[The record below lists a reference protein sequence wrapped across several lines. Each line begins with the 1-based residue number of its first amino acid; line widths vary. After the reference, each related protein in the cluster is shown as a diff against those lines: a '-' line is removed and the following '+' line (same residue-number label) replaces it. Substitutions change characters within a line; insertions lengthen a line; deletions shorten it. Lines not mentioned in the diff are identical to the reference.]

1 MFIKMVFVL
10 VFGFPNTGILQ
21 ITKECSNEHRCPIL
35 NPSGSYIQTAIS
47 EHFIS
52 NSLSV
57 LHIILLIP
65 IETLTCR
72 YKHDCLIRKAE
83 EAHLIH
89 KAKTIEPLGMSKRD
103 EL

>member
-1 MFIKMVFVL
+1 MFIKMVFVV

-21 ITKECSNEHRCPIL
+21 ITKECSNEHRCLIL

-57 LHIILLIP
+57 LHILLIP

>member
-1 MFIKMVFVL
+1 MFIKMVFVV
-10 VFGFPNTGILQ
+10 VFGFPNILQ
-21 ITKECSNEHRCPIL
+21 ITKECFNEHRCPIL

-57 LHIILLIP
+57 SHILLIP

-72 YKHDCLIRKAE
+72 YKHDCLVRKAE